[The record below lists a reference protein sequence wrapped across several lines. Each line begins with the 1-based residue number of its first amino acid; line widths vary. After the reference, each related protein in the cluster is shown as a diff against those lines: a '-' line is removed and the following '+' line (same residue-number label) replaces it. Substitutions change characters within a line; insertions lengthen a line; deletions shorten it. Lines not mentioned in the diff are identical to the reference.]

1 MIADMGR
8 WEGGASNRLS
18 AAALELFAEQ
28 GFAETT
34 VPQIT
39 ARAGLTTRT
48 FFRHFADKREVLY
61 GWVQHLPAFVE
72 EVMNDAPAHLSP
84 LGVIEWSL
92 DKIARSRLEGQHANL
107 KWHRSLVLTD
117 ASLQEREGQK
127 NAALAE
133 AACRAFIKRGLD
145 PLAATVAAHL
155 AMTVF
160 LVSLDRWLDLDT
172 ETNLPDLIRDTTAR
186 VQQLSGAPQVN

>member
-1 MIADMGR
+1 MSR
-8 WEGGASNRLS
+8 WQGGASEKLS
-18 AAALELFAEQ
+18 SAALELFAEQ

-61 GWVQHLPAFVE
+61 GWVLQLPEYVE
-72 EVMNDAPAHLSP
+72 GVMTEAPTDLDV
-84 LGVIEWSL
+84 LGVIEWGL
-92 DKIARSRLEGQHANL
+92 TTIAKSRLRDQHGYL

-127 NAALAE
+127 NATLSE
-133 AACRAFIKRGLD
+133 ATRRAFLARGLD

-160 LVSLDRWLDLDT
+160 TVSLDRWLDLDD
-172 ETNLPDLIRDTTAR
+172 EAALPGVIRDTVER
-186 VQQLSGAPQVN
+186 VRQLTGPA

>member
-1 MIADMGR
+1 MSGMGR
-8 WEGGASNRLS
+8 WEGGASEKLS

-61 GWVQHLPAFVE
+61 GWVEQLPAFVE
-72 EVMNDAPAHLSP
+72 GVMVDAPAHLDP
-84 LGVIEWSL
+84 LGVVESGL
-92 DKIARSRLEGQHANL
+92 ETIARSRLAGQHGYL
-107 KWHRSLVLTD
+107 KWHRSLVHTD

-127 NAALAE
+127 NATLAE
-133 AACRAFIKRGLD
+133 ASRRAFERRGLD
-145 PLAATVAAHL
+145 PIDAMVASHL

-160 LVSLDRWLDLDT
+160 VVSLDRWLDLDT
-172 ETNLPDLIRDTTAR
+172 ETDLPEIIRDTVAR
-186 VQQLSGAPQVN
+186 VRRLGDSTGS